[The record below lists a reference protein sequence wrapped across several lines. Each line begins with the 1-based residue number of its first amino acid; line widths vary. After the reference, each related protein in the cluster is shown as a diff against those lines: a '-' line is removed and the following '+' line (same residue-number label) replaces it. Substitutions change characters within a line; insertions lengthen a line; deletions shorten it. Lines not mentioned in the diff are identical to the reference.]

1 MPSLREYKEEYA
13 LPVNACLNVTNACPL
28 ACKYC
33 FVHQNPEC
41 MSLEIAQDSVKY
53 LYNNLKRKRE
63 LLGNENLKGTINFFG
78 GEPMLMYNE
87 IIVPLVEWTEKTYP
101 NCFSFGITTN
111 GVLLNKKSIDFF
123 YEHNIIPLLS
133 MDGDRE
139 TQDYNRPYHN
149 GTGSFDKV
157 VAQIPYLL
165 EKFPNTVFRMT
176 IYEDTCDKF
185 FDNILF
191 AEKMGFK
198 YFFAIPDSRH
208 NFSEE
213 NLNKLKIE
221 LEKLYLYFV
230 GSLLQ
235 GRLPIQSSIIKDT
248 FLLALKEPSLQTET
262 LDRILPRDIIRCGL
276 GTESIGISPKGQI
289 YGCQEQ
295 ITNTE
300 NLFFLGDIYN
310 GINKVRH
317 LNLLNEFRQIHY
329 IQSENSELC
338 KKCNYK
344 TFCYEIEC
352 PSMAWQRFNS
362 FFIVPSTL
370 CFWRNQLMSL
380 TKRALQIEHV
390 NIQKYLLSLLEEEEQ
405 YELYYLARNRI
416 SRSNFCNCGN
426 GT

>member
-13 LPVNACLNVTNACPL
+13 LPVNACLNVINACPL

-123 YEHNIIPLLS
+123 YQHSIIPLLS

-185 FDNILF
+185 FDNVLF

-198 YFFAIPDSRH
+198 YFYATPDSRH
-208 NFSEE
+208 NFTEK
-213 NLNKLKIE
+213 NLKKLGIE
-221 LEKLYLYFV
+221 LEKYYTYLV
-230 GSLLQ
+230 GSLIQ
-235 GRLPIQSSIIKDT
+235 GVKPIQSSFIKDS
-248 FLLALKEPSLQTET
+248 FIQILKEPSLEPSQ
-262 LDRILPRDIIRCGL
+262 LSSVMPREIFRCGL
-276 GTESIGISPKGQI
+276 GTTSIGISTIGNL
-289 YGCQEQ
+289 YSCQEQ
-295 ITNTE
+295 ITNTK
-300 NLFFLGDIYN
+300 NVFYIGDIYN
-310 GINKVRH
+310 GIDTNLHIK
-317 LNLLNEFRQIHY
+317 LLNSYRQISQT
-329 IQSENSELC
+329 ISEKENLC
-338 KKCNYK
+338 ENCAYRP
-344 TFCYEIEC
+344 FCYEIEC
-352 PSMAWQRFNS
+352 PSMTKTRFKN
-362 FFIVPSTL
+362 FFIIPYTF
-370 CFWRNQLMSL
+370 CFWKNKITNLSKKVL
-380 TKRALQIEHV
+380 NIYHPNIEQYL
-390 NIQKYLLSLLEEEEQ
+390 NELIQEEES
-405 YELYYLARNRI
+405 YELYRLGYYN
-416 SRSNFCNCGN
+416 S
-426 GT
+426 